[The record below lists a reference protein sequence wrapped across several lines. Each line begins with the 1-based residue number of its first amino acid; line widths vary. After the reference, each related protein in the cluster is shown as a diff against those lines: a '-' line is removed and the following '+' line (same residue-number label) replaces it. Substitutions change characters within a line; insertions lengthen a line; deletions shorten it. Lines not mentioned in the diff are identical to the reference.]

1 MKRHNDDGGG
11 GYDENDP
18 VSDHKDGANSQIEDA
33 APADKQHSLDSSD
46 IHVAKSSKDSGPET
60 EVDHKSHDAGNAA
73 AADDIHGGIKMGVKN
88 EACDDGVVQ
97 CSWVVFRP
105 LMTYL
110 LSLSMITSI
119 LYMYTYL
126 HFAVCAGGS

>member
-1 MKRHNDDGGG
+1 MDKHRYVTYLYTVLCIVSAINTKTLVKRHNDDGGG

-33 APADKQHSLDSSD
+33 APADKQHSIDSSD
-46 IHVAKSSKDSGPET
+46 IHVGKTGKDSGPGTET
-60 EVDHKSHDAGNAA
+60 EDKSRDAGNAA

-97 CSWVVFRP
+97 CS
-105 LMTYL
+105 
-110 LSLSMITSI
+110 
-119 LYMYTYL
+119 
-126 HFAVCAGGS
+126 